1 MSTGQRFALAHR
13 AISEIAGAW
22 DYGVKALHSNEAIN
36 PIAKAMLS
44 PIAVAGDMVHHKKFI
59 EPLTDAY
66 MKTAVK
72 DEAGNIVLQDG
83 VNVANIAGSM
93 FTAGVGM
100 GVARGLT
107 HDASGNTDIAG
118 IPFI

>member
-1 MSTGQRFALAHR
+1 MAKQKWRAAKQAINKLYDVWHDGAL
-13 AISEIAGAW
+13 
-22 DYGVKALHSNEAIN
+22 ALHSNEAIN
-36 PIAKAMLS
+36 PIAKAALS
-44 PIAVAGDMVHHKKFI
+44 PVAMIGEMYHTGNIIDPI
-59 EPLTDAY
+59 TNTY

-72 DEAGNIVLQDG
+72 DEAGKIVLQDG
-83 VNVANIAGSM
+83 VNAANIAGSM